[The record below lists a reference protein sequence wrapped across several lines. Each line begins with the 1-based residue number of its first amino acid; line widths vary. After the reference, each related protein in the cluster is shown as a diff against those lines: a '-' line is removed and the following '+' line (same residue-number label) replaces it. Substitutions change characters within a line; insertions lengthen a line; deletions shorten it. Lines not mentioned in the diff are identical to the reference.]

1 MVKFVANMQGNQ
13 ASGREIL
20 MNLASHLI
28 MGYGQD
34 ERLTALVDTT
44 DISLLPSLNPD
55 GFEKASEGDCSGSG
69 KNNNGVDLDNDF
81 PSWKDFQKFEDDLS
95 YDPFR

>member
-1 MVKFVANMQGNQ
+1 MHGNQ

-20 MNLASHLI
+20 MNLAGHLV
-28 MGYGQD
+28 MGYGLD
-34 ERLTALVDTT
+34 ERITALVDKT

-55 GFEKASEGDCSGSG
+55 GYDKASEGDCSGSG
-69 KNNNGVDLDNDF
+69 ENGNGVDLDNDF
-81 PSWKDFQKFEDDLS
+81 PSWTDFKQFEDDLS